1 MIQLF
6 TWPTPNGQKVQI
18 MLEEIGATYGVTPI
32 NILRGSQFAPDFLAI
47 SPNNKI
53 PAITDDE
60 VLREGVPVSVFETGA
75 ILLYLAE
82 KYGKFLASDRIGRP
96 AELLVVHDVNA
107 PSVLLYLYIQISPKS
122 SVPAGF

>member
-18 MLEEIGATYGVTPI
+18 MLEEVGAAYGVTPI

-60 VLREGVPVSVFETGA
+60 VL
-75 ILLYLAE
+75 
-82 KYGKFLASDRIGRP
+82 DRKSTR
-96 AELLVVHDVNA
+96 LNSSHLRTSRM
-107 PSVLLYLYIQISPKS
+107 PSS
-122 SVPAGF
+122 A